1 MMVAIGVALVA
12 LAMVFALLP
21 LFRRSAARHAE
32 DPDPA
37 LLRAG
42 MYRQILDAELDTQLG
57 KLQDADYRELR
68 TRLLQEAAALIVASE
83 SGAVVESDAQAR
95 VEREIAAARA
105 ALRGRP
111 SMPGVNA

>member
-1 MMVAIGVALVA
+1 MMVALGVSLVA

-21 LFRRSAARHAE
+21 LFRKSAARRAE
-32 DPDPA
+32 DPDSA

-57 KLQDADYRELR
+57 KLQNTDYQDLR
-68 TRLLQEAAALIVASE
+68 SRLLQEAAALIVASG
-83 SGAVVESDAQAR
+83 SGAAIESDAQAR

-111 SMPGVNA
+111 